1 MNIVVPI
8 LIMFVIGSVAGL
20 LVRNSHLM
28 RGRGFGM
35 EGSIIA
41 GVLGSFAGG
50 LANMGGITKS
60 LFGFKIGGAIG
71 SLIWAAAGA
80 VIVLF
85 IIALIKKDQ
94 KNY

>member
-8 LIMFVIGSVAGL
+8 LIMFAIGSVAGL
-20 LVRNSHLM
+20 LVRNSYLT

-41 GVLGSFAGG
+41 GVLGSFDGG
-50 LANMGGITKS
+50 LANMSGITKS
-60 LFGFKIGGAIG
+60 LFGFKIGGALG
-71 SLIWAAAGA
+71 SLIWATAGS

-85 IIALIKKDQ
+85 IIVLIKKYQ
-94 KNY
+94 NYY